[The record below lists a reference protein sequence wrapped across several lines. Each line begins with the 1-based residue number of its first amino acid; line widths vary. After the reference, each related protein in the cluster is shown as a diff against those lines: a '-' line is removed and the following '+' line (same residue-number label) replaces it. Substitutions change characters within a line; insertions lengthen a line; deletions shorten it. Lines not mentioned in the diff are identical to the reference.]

1 MNPAS
6 CAVRPWQ
13 NIRPEQGQVRPQAR
27 TLKCLS
33 SRLLHRSGQA
43 IVETR
48 LTEWP
53 ALPEGRASLLV
64 SIWENTGFVFITV
77 FSGHHAMC
85 LFVLQ
90 ISLYCVCISIY
101 RDQRIHFRS

>member
-33 SRLLHRSGQA
+33 SRLPHRSGQA

-64 SIWENTGFVFITV
+64 SIWETTGFVFIPVLSGRPCYV
-77 FSGHHAMC
+77 FVC
-85 LFVLQ
+85 LQ
-90 ISLYCVCISIY
+90 MSLYCVCISIY